1 MSSDSITLARPYATA
16 AFREAREK
24 NNLPDWLD
32 MLTSAALV
40 IQDPQVANYLTD
52 PRITPEHWG
61 KFITDICQSV
71 LTDTGANFLKLLAEN
86 RRLALLP
93 TISNLFA
100 DYYAEHEQRATA
112 YVTSAFPL
120 TESEQKQMEASLQI
134 RFKRSITLECDV
146 DPSLIGGAVIRL
158 GDHIIDGSVRNSL
171 KQLALTLR

>member
-16 AFREAREK
+16 AFREALEK
-24 NNLPDWLD
+24 NDLVAWLD

-40 IQDPQVANYLTD
+40 IQDPQLTNYLTD

-61 KFITDICQSV
+61 KFMTDICQPI
-71 LTDTGANFLKLLAEN
+71 LTNTGANFLKLLAEN

-93 TISNLFA
+93 MISRLFA

-112 YVTSAFPL
+112 YITSAFPL
-120 TESEQKQMEASLQI
+120 TSSEKIQMEAALQA

-146 DPSLIGGAVIRL
+146 DPNLIGGAVIRV
-158 GDHIIDGSVRNSL
+158 GDQIIDGTVRNSL
-171 KQLALTLR
+171 KQLDLTLR